1 MLSFLL
7 FDGMG
12 MRRGRGSRRR
22 SATLKKSPGIGGRN
36 FILLSVEGVA
46 QGELNAAFLGGQ
58 GKTFRVIRRNEKRDD
73 GRILRIACR
82 IPLETLAGGNYGDIL
97 QYGSGLTFGATFWR
111 TGQENIYACAGPDEA
126 RNGDDFIHA
135 YGYGAHTRRDEGR

>member
-1 MLSFLL
+1 MSGRVRSPESMVQLFGLITPLFRKFDDIGFLVTLINLNAQHRRRGSRLLSFLL

-46 QGELNAAFLGGQ
+46 QGELNAAF
-58 GKTFRVIRRNEKRDD
+58 
-73 GRILRIACR
+73 
-82 IPLETLAGGNYGDIL
+82 
-97 QYGSGLTFGATFWR
+97 
-111 TGQENIYACAGPDEA
+111 
-126 RNGDDFIHA
+126 
-135 YGYGAHTRRDEGR
+135 